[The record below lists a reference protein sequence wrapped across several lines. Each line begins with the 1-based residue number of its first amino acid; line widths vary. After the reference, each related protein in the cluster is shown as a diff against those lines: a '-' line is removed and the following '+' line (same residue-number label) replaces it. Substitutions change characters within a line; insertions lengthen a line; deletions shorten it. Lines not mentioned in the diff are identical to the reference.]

1 MPVLP
6 PNSGDPALGVSKVKS
21 LEKLAMASYLSFLE
35 DACAVYIRL
44 VSIDSYLI
52 KEVRDNMINVLKN
65 QLERNLH
72 GTMSTSLRQ
81 EMIRA
86 ITRWIPSSSKSRHNS
101 GGLQQVYPSEKFHNQ
116 YKVCPGE
123 HEEHLDSEA
132 DNETLAEVKK
142 HGKKCCSVCCTG
154 AFITETMLCIL
165 MNEDVREIL
174 FDGTTNKR
182 FWHKS
187 KPLAKFVPFMV
198 PGTLA
203 HFSTAVTNSSLDR
216 GKKPQLE
223 RFSIRY
229 VDISTRS
236 YAMKNGFFDVLTMHD
251 EAMKYLEI
259 PGVLSQASGEF
270 RTELCNSQ

>member
-1 MPVLP
+1 MPFDFRSLP
-6 PNSGDPALGVSKVKS
+6 RPRFEKSTCPVKT
-21 LEKLAMASYLSFLE
+21 LEKLAMAVYLSYLE
-35 DACAVYIRL
+35 DACAMYVRL
-44 VSIDSYLI
+44 LSLDSYLI
-52 KEVRDNMINVLKN
+52 RDARENMMFVLKN
-65 QLERNLH
+65 QLESRLR

-86 ITRWIPSSSKSRHNS
+86 ITRPTSSSQDSHTF
-101 GGLQQVYPSEKFHNQ
+101 PSEKFHNQ
-116 YKVCPGE
+116 YKLCVGKREDP
-123 HEEHLDSEA
+123 LDSEA

-165 MNEDVREIL
+165 MNADVREIR

-203 HFSTAVTNSSLDR
+203 HYSEAVTDAAFDHGR
-216 GKKPQLE
+216 PAQLE
-223 RFSIRY
+223 RFSIRF

-251 EAMKYLEI
+251 ESMKYLEI
-259 PGVLSQASGEF
+259 PGNLSQASGKSI
-270 RTELCNSQ
+270 LLS